1 MCSSIKLSLGGM
13 DDPDECRRTLES
25 LSGRVLQPIWY
36 VCDTGLFPAKVLH
49 TGVMELLELN
59 YYLGQFY
66 QRSFL
71 PLASKPKKVEGKS
84 HVERIQHIGK
94 VLNSHPFRIIEP
106 GDRAHAAVALILEET
121 PNGLNV
127 LFIERSI
134 NANDL
139 WSGQI
144 AFPGGRVE
152 NHDNSPRHTAE
163 RETREELGVNLSE
176 ARYLG
181 RLSDVVPGGL
191 RIVVSCFV
199 YAVDQ
204 HPILHPD
211 HREVAAAFWLPLREI
226 NNPARRSQVEF
237 MFRERLR
244 KFPAARIRHG
254 KEKPLWG
261 LTYRVLRN
269 LNRVIKYDRSE

>member
-1 MCSSIKLSLGGM
+1 MYLRQISQVALLRRKLS
-13 DDPDECRRTLES
+13 ES
-25 LSGRVLQPIWY
+25 LKLTLGKKNDGGGGR
-36 VCDTGLFPAKVLH
+36 
-49 TGVMELLELN
+49 LLD
-59 YYLGQFY
+59 
-66 QRSFL
+66 SS
-71 PLASKPKKVEGKS
+71 ASINKMIERRS
-84 HVERIQHIGK
+84 HVELIQHIGK
-94 VLNSHPFRIIEP
+94 ALNSHPFRIIEP
-106 GDRAHAAVALILEET
+106 GERAHAAVALILEET
-121 PNGLNV
+121 PHGLNV

-134 NANDL
+134 NPKDV

-144 AFPGGRVE
+144 ALPGGRIE

-163 RETREELGVNLSE
+163 RETREELGVNLSD

-199 YAVDQ
+199 YAVNH

-211 HREVAAAFWLPLREI
+211 RHEVADAFWLPLREI

-237 MFRERLR
+237 MFRERRR
-244 KFPAARIRHG
+244 KFPAVKILYGR
-254 KEKPLWG
+254 EKPLWG

-269 LNRVIKYDRSE
+269 LNRVIDSTVDPNHCLYRETNNDHHKKVT